1 MLTPILDRILV
12 KRLAKVETT
21 DKLIEIPDQ
30 YQQKTNRCEVIA
42 VGDFVTL
49 GSEVHHVVEFIEVG
63 DIVIIGDYNA
73 EDIKVDGEDLV
84 LVSIHDVRAVERG

>member
-1 MLTPILDRILV
+1 MLKPILDRILV
-12 KRLAKVETT
+12 KRLAPVETP

-30 YQQKTNRCEVIA
+30 YQQKTNRCKVIA
-42 VGDFVTL
+42 IGDYVIL
-49 GSEVHHVVEFIEVG
+49 GSHAAEIASFVNVG

-84 LVSIHDVRAVERG
+84 LVSIHDVRAVERP